1 MESPDDA
8 TIPSTSQ
15 MRSEIWMPYGDIILQ
30 VESTQLRMNRDVL
43 AKHSIVFRHLFACA
57 AAGERHSVNS
67 STPKFPLLAAMLRLG
82 RKYEITQA
90 EEDALARIR
99 YEFPAD
105 FAAFNALETDMTR
118 IKYHKGT
125 KLIDDSSISEAPTWL
140 TD

>member
-1 MESPDDA
+1 
-8 TIPSTSQ
+8 SQ
-15 MRSEIWMPYGDIILQ
+15 MRSEIWMPYGNTILQ
-30 VESTQLRMNRDVL
+30 VESTQFRVNRDVL

-57 AAGERHSVNS
+57 APASDATLEGCPVVQLSGDAAQDWALLLEVLYDPFEHSVNS

-105 FAAFNALETDMTR
+105 FAAFNA
-118 IKYHKGT
+118 
-125 KLIDDSSISEAPTWL
+125 
-140 TD
+140 